1 MAVGLGAHDPALA
14 IPGYALERE
23 FGGIRILRRQ
33 ADAPAARLWQDYTPT
48 ISGVEWIMIRV
59 DPDTPVPPS
68 NSGVRFI
75 DEAAPGTSP

>member
-1 MAVGLGAHDPALA
+1 MSADPALA